1 MMKNIRTNE
10 YLVFLYRIFLVYL
23 FYTIVRGIFFAFNT
37 SFLGEPPSFSLFLKL
52 SFYGIQFDTVA
63 ILYVNLLFI
72 LLSILPFRIN
82 TTPIYQKVLFYIYFI
97 FNIIAYATNF
107 IDILYYPFSKTR
119 LTTASFAVIEN
130 EQNKMTL
137 LFTF

>member
-37 SFLGEPPSFSLFLKL
+37 SFLGEPASFSLFLKL

-72 LLSILPFRIN
+72 LFSI
-82 TTPIYQKVLFYIYFI
+82 
-97 FNIIAYATNF
+97 
-107 IDILYYPFSKTR
+107 
-119 LTTASFAVIEN
+119 
-130 EQNKMTL
+130 
-137 LFTF
+137 